1 VGIGVCFFGT
11 AKALTVSNGIVH
23 VGMEKCATRDR
34 VMLYFIGVYSWTL
47 DRSHS
52 GSCHGLLESGH
63 VYQWK
68 ASKSVSLM
76 ARTV

>member
-1 VGIGVCFFGT
+1 MGIGVCFFGT

-47 DRSHS
+47 D
-52 GSCHGLLESGH
+52 
-63 VYQWK
+63 
-68 ASKSVSLM
+68 SVMVTL
-76 ARTV
+76 